1 MLRVCLGREDWR
13 VRPTLTAP
21 RSSLTRSRAGPQQR
35 HADTARDLREN
46 EDPSRPWRRLL
57 GPGRPEGRAPRVSL
71 TVPPSRGRPTGQ
83 RAGLRWG
90 ASCVG
95 SGPWAGWGAP
105 RQRPPV
111 VTPRGLARAGGAAPP
126 PAGCY
131 GARSPGLFR
140 RRSGSAVR
148 CAASS
153 SVGTWTRPARGLGS
167 PVPAVEAVRG
177 TGSSASFFL
186 RLPKWAPHPHRPAR
200 PRARTAVHSRRL
212 GGLGPAALGGDSW
225 PSSGGTRAADSP
237 VPGARPLPAL
247 TRPPAPRA
255 LPQTRAAS
263 RSRAHGL
270 APVPTRPRPPAAL
283 TRPRLTHVPTRP
295 RPHALPQTRSRTLL
309 PERSPETPTP
319 ARSPAASSSR
329 GWSRAREARGRPRR
343 IQSDSLRSRARAAG
357 VAWSPQGNR
366 LDPGSARTSG

>member
-200 PRARTAVHSRRL
+200 ARARTAVHSRRL
-212 GGLGPAALGGDSW
+212 GGLGPRRPRGRLLALIRRNARRRLA
-225 PSSGGTRAADSP
+225 RAW
-237 VPGARPLPAL
+237 GATP
-247 TRPPAPRA
+247 
-255 LPQTRAAS
+255 
-263 RSRAHGL
+263 SRAHAPTRATRAPADARGL
-270 APVPTRPRPPAAL
+270 TLTRPRPPAAL